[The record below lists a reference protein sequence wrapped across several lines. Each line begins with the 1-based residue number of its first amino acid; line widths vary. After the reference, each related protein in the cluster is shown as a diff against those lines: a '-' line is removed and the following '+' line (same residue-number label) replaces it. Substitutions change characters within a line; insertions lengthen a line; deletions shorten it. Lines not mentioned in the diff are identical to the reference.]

1 MTTQI
6 TNPSD
11 NVEVDGLINSN
22 TTDLHCEVTWDVLI
36 RKGDYAATINIT
48 IQRVEIGYTPIDED
62 GRWDG
67 EFDSSVSNYKADEEP
82 VSIVVTD
89 QHTAWTIEVDMSD
102 GLESDV
108 APKWVNV
115 SERDRTITVGF

>member
-11 NVEVDGLINSN
+11 NVEIDGLINSN
-22 TTDLHCEVTWDVLI
+22 TTDLHCEVTWDVSI
-36 RKGDYAATINIT
+36 RKGDHAATINIT
-48 IQRVEIGYTPIDED
+48 IQRVEIGYTPIDEN

-67 EFDSSVSNYKADEEP
+67 EPDASVSDYIADEEP